1 MTPTTEPASTTASD
15 PAPDP
20 ESDPVRRRAAPCR
33 LGVVAYLNTLPLI
46 AGLESCEGLELDHA
60 VPSELADRLVDRRS
74 ELALCSVFDHQAS
87 PTPLAIVPVGML
99 GCRGATMTVRLYS
112 RVPMARVRRVH
123 ADTDSHT
130 SVMLLSVL
138 LRERHG
144 VAVDLV
150 PFDARGPAPAEPPES
165 LLLIGD
171 KVIVDAPDHRR
182 YPYQLDLGEAWLE
195 SFGLPFVFATW
206 MCRADL
212 DEAGRARIRTAAKL
226 LDRQRRHNRGRIPAI
241 VHRHAI
247 GRGWPRF
254 DAELYLGRMLRYDL
268 DEEAKAGLARFFELA
283 AAHGLIESPRPIEF
297 LPLDE

>member
-1 MTPTTEPASTTASD
+1 MTPSTETSTTAANAS
-15 PAPDP
+15 PTEPRP
-20 ESDPVRRRAAPCR
+20 RAAPCR
-33 LGVVAYLNTLPLI
+33 VGVVSYLNTLPLI
-46 AGLESCEGLELDHA
+46 AGLESCDGLELDHA
-60 VPSELADRLVDRRS
+60 VPSELADRLVDRRA
-74 ELALCSVFDHQAS
+74 ELALCSLFDFQAS
-87 PTPLAIVPVGML
+87 PTPLLIVPVGML
-99 GCRGATMTVRLYS
+99 GCRGPTMTVRLYS

-130 SVMLLSVL
+130 SIMLLSVL
-138 LRERHG
+138 LRERYG
-144 VAVDLV
+144 TAVELV
-150 PFDARGPAPAEPPES
+150 PFDARGPLPAEPPES

-182 YPYQLDLGEAWLE
+182 YPHQLDLGEAWLE
-195 SFGLPFVFATW
+195 STGLPFVFATW

-212 DEAGRARIRTAAKL
+212 DEAARHRIRTAAAI
-226 LDRQRRHNRGRIPAI
+226 LDRQRRHNRGRVPAI

-268 DEEAKAGLARFFELA
+268 DAEAQAGLSRFFELA